1 MEWADEQRSF
11 LVSILPVGSNQLE
24 PELNFSVIIP
34 AYNEEEYLP
43 KTLEALKLAIDK
55 LDGFRG
61 EIILVDNQ
69 CTDRTAQIAEDFGC
83 IVIKEPVRQIAKAR
97 NSGARAAR
105 ALNLIFLD
113 ADTLVPPSTFAQAME
128 ALNGGEVGCGGA
140 QLVLDAYPARWFAG
154 RFLPGFWNWIS
165 IKFKLFAGSFIFC
178 RAELFFDCGGFPETH
193 FAGEEIVLSR
203 KLKKESRKNGKKA
216 IIISYPPVISSARKL
231 AWYSDLAILR
241 LVLPLIGMPFFL
253 RSQKAC
259 RFWYDRPT
267 KD

>member
-1 MEWADEQRSF
+1 M
-11 LVSILPVGSNQLE
+11 GSNQLE

-43 KTLEALKLAIDK
+43 KTLEALKHAIDR
-55 LDGFRG
+55 LAGLRG

-69 CTDRTAQIAEDFGC
+69 CTDRTAQIAEEFGC

-105 ALNLIFLD
+105 ALNLIFVD
-113 ADTLVPPSTFAQAME
+113 ADTLVPSSTFAQAIE
-128 ALNGGEVGCGGA
+128 SLNGGEVGCGGA

-154 RFLPGFWNWIS
+154 RFLPGAWNWIS
-165 IKFKLFAGSFIFC
+165 RKFKLFAGSFIFC
-178 RAELFFDCGGFPETH
+178 RAELFFECGGFPETH

-216 IIISYPPVISSARKL
+216 IIISDPPVISSARKL

-241 LVLPLIGMPFFL
+241 LVLPLMGMPFFL